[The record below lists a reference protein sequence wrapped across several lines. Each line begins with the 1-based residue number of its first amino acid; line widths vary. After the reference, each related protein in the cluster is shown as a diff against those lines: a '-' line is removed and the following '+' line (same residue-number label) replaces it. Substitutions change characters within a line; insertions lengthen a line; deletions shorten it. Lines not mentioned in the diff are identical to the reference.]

1 MKKLAFVLATVA
13 LWFAVPASAGA
24 AVSVGHS
31 GWAWGN
37 PQPQGN
43 VIRAVEFSGARG
55 YAAGEFGTLLR
66 SDDAGATWTGL
77 STGVTAE
84 LRRVRIVGTDT
95 VIVAGVCSV
104 RRSDNAGATFRRIN
118 VVNESRCTST
128 IASFFFTNGNTGY
141 FVLAN
146 GQVFSTGDGGTTFT
160 PKTSVPIPG
169 SGAVATDIWFT
180 SDTTGFA
187 TVGDQIYRTTDGAG
201 SWTLVASGGSTLNGI
216 YFVDATTGYAV
227 GSNQLILRTTDGGAT
242 WQPRPATGGPGGLNL
257 TSMRCGSAT
266 TCVATTESGN
276 ELLRTTDGGENAA
289 AVTPSTQKIFG
300 AAFASPTR
308 VVAGGF
314 GGAIVVSDDAAQ
326 NFTNIGDKLT
336 GNYSGLKSA
345 GGTTAFAFG
354 ESGAL
359 ARSTNGG
366 ETWAS
371 IAAPTDEDLVDVTFP
386 TAETGFALDASGQL
400 RRTDNGGASWR
411 ILDTGTGARPRA
423 VVALSKEKVLL
434 IGPAGIR
441 ISTNGGEE
449 FNAVTSRVV
458 RRASLM
464 DADRVGN
471 TVFVWSGR
479 FLAVSTN
486 GTTWK
491 RLLRPSRFALDRV
504 DFVTSK
510 RGYVLDVDGRVW
522 STSTQGRRWTELL
535 GLATG
540 DGYDM
545 AWSDAQRGWVTI
557 DTFGDFAEAGLVM
570 RTSDAGKTWRPQL
583 IGHAPLQRRG
593 LVTVGSV
600 GLGLANQVSFFTAK
614 NGGDQGS
621 PASLTIRTARRVLR
635 GAATIK
641 VSGRLSPAEG
651 GERVVVS
658 RRQIG
663 SNRWESRVVTVASN
677 GSFTTSWRVRKTS
690 WFVAQYLG
698 DDDHTADGSP
708 VLRVQ
713 RGALPKPSRPV
724 P

>member
-1 MKKLAFVLATVA
+1 MRKLAFALAAVA
-13 LWFAVPASAGA
+13 LWFAVPANAGA

-95 VIVAGVCSV
+95 VIVSGVCSV

-118 VVNESRCTST
+118 VVNESRCTSS

-146 GQVFSTGDGGTTFT
+146 GQVFSTSDGGTTFS

-169 SGAVATDIWFT
+169 SGAAATDIWFT

-216 YFVDATTGYAV
+216 YFVDGTTGYAV
-227 GSNQLILRTTDGGAT
+227 GSNQLVLRTTDGGAT
-242 WQPRPATGGPGGLNL
+242 WQPRPLTGAPGGLNL

-289 AVTPSTQKIFG
+289 AVTPATQKIFG

-314 GGAIVVSDDAAQ
+314 GGATVVSDDAAQ
-326 NFTNIGDKLT
+326 NFTTIGVKLT

-345 GGTTAFAFG
+345 GGSTAFAFG

-423 VVALSKEKVLL
+423 VVALSKEKILL

-449 FNAVTSRVV
+449 FNSVANRVV

-464 DADRVGN
+464 DADRVGK

-504 DFVTSK
+504 DFVTAK
-510 RGYVLDVDGRVW
+510 RGYALDVDGRVW
-522 STSTQGRRWTELL
+522 STSNQGRRWTELL

-570 RTSDAGKTWRPQL
+570 RTSNAGKTWRPQL
-583 IGHAPLQRRG
+583 IGHAPLQKRG
-593 LVTVGSV
+593 LVAVGSV

-614 NGGDQGS
+614 NGGDQGTAS
-621 PASLTIRTARRVLR
+621 SLTLRTARRVLR
-635 GAATIK
+635 GVATIK

-651 GERVVVS
+651 GERVTVS

-663 SNRWESRVVTVASN
+663 SNRWESRVVTVAAN

-713 RGALPKPSRPV
+713 RGALPKPGRPV